1 MHNGAADYI
10 IAVESKASIM
20 PIHHHAAGA
29 LNQGR
34 SSVDFG
40 ISFFITLISVNPC
53 YRWLSQN
60 WSILCFS
67 VKFSVLSDLRLD
79 SVAVEK
85 LESF

>member
-10 IAVESKASIM
+10 IAVESKASIR

-29 LNQGR
+29 LNQDR
-34 SSVDFG
+34 SSVDLA
-40 ISFFITLISVNPC
+40 ITIFITLIRVNPC

-60 WSILCFS
+60 WSVLCLC

-79 SVAVEK
+79 SFAVEK